1 MIEISIPVSSKKV
14 TLESRNMNPKLLE
27 LLCKRF
33 ELYDQIKGIDMELIK
48 YVKNGKGERK

>member
-14 TLESRNMNPKLLE
+14 TLESRNMNPKLLG